1 MKVKEVKVD
10 KSVTVN
16 LGNYESAK
24 FGMHL
29 IVEIE
34 EGDSYKEIAQQL
46 HADINDQLVEM
57 STYCEETD

>member
-1 MKVKEVKVD
+1 MKVKEIKVD

-34 EGDSYKEIAQQL
+34 EGDSYQEVAQKL
-46 HADINDQLVEM
+46 HADINQQLVEM
-57 STYCEETD
+57 SAYCESSD